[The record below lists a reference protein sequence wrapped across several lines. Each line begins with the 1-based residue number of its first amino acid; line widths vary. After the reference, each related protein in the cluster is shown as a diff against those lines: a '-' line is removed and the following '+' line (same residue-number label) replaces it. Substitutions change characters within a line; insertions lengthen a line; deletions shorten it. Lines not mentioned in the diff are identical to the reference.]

1 MFSPDT
7 VKKKGVPAMEKK
19 ILLVVDESI
28 HSTNAITYAVRI
40 SSVVKDLSYTLFHVQ
55 PTLSRYLL
63 DEAETDLKAKAALKD
78 VIRKNSEFA
87 RGLLDKHKSRMV
99 RMGISDK
106 RIETL
111 TKQKTMGI
119 CKDILDC
126 AQQGLYDAIL
136 VGRRGLSR
144 FQQTLM
150 GSTTAKLVEHS
161 TMVPVWVVDGDV
173 KSTRVMLAVD
183 GSEASFRAVD
193 HLSFM
198 LAGNEEI
205 KITLFH
211 VTPTLRDYC
220 EIDFNEKKS
229 DVGGIIARGARR
241 CVDSFFPHALKKFEE
256 AGLRDEQMEI
266 DVAKRTMNIGK
277 AIVNRAS
284 KEDYG
289 TVVIGRRG
297 TGEAF
302 FMGSVSKYVLDKT
315 RGRALWIVS

>member
-1 MFSPDT
+1 
-7 VKKKGVPAMEKK
+7 MEKK

-28 HSTNAITYAVRI
+28 HSTNAVTYAVRI

-55 PTLSRYLL
+55 PTLSQYLL
-63 DEAETDLKAKAALKD
+63 DEAEADLKAKAALKT
-78 VIRKNSEFA
+78 VIRKNAEFA

-106 RIETL
+106 RIETV
-111 TKQKTMGI
+111 THRKTMGT

-144 FQQTLM
+144 LQQTFM

-161 TMVPVWVVDGDV
+161 AMIPVWVVDGDV
-173 KSTRVMLAVD
+173 KSTKVMLAVD

-198 LAGNEEI
+198 LGGNEKI
-205 KITLFH
+205 KITLLH

-220 EIDFNEKKS
+220 KIDFNEKRS

-241 CVDSFFPHALKKFEE
+241 CVDSFFPHARKQFSE
-256 AGLRDEQMEI
+256 AGLRDDQVEI
-266 DVAKRTMNIGK
+266 DVVKRTMDIGK
-277 AIVNRAS
+277 AIVNKA
-284 KEDYG
+284 KKVDYG

-302 FMGSVSKYVLDKT
+302 FMGGVSKYVLDKT
-315 RGRALWIVS
+315 HGRALWVVS